1 VVGNGGGYGKNYYFQ
16 GAIDDIKIYNRVLNN
31 SEISALYKE

>member
-16 GAIDDIKIYNRVLNN
+16 GGVDDLKMYNRVLNAD
-31 SEISALYKE
+31 EIKALLAQ